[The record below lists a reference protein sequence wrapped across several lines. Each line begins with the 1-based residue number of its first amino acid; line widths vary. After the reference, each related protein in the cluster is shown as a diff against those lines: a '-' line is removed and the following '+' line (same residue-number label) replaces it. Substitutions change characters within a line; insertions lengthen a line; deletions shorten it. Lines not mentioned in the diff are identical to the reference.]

1 MGRVAKWIDLPP
13 VWLALFLALGW
24 LQADRLPVGPAGGPA
39 TELLAGLL
47 VGGGILL
54 VLLAVSEMRRQ
65 GTTVLPHREAGA
77 LVTSGIFART
87 RNPIYLGDLLIL
99 TGALIYWSA
108 WPSLA
113 LVPLF
118 GWLITDRFILDEERR
133 LSARFGQPFDA
144 YVARTPRWLPFRAPV
159 AGGKAKGGRG

>member
-24 LQADRLPVGPAGGPA
+24 LQADRMPIGPAGGPVS
-39 TELLAGLL
+39 ELLAGLL

-54 VLLAVSEMRRQ
+54 MLLAMSEMRRHR
-65 GTTVLPHREAGA
+65 TTVLPHREAGA
-77 LVTSGIFART
+77 LVTSGIFVRT

-99 TGALIYWSA
+99 TGALLWWAA
-108 WPSLA
+108 WPSLV

-133 LSARFGQPFDA
+133 LSARFGQSFDA
-144 YVARTPRWLPFRAPV
+144 YVARTPRWLPFAAP
-159 AGGKAKGGRG
+159 AGGGKAKGGRR